1 MWCFNREM
9 LRDAIGAYAEH
20 LADKQCSLEFTEGCC
35 KAAIGFLCS
44 EAARKLRVCD
54 ELLAFLVNGE
64 AIEAAPSVEVEEME
78 VEELNVEEVECR
90 ATGI

>member
-20 LADKQCSLEFTEGCC
+20 LADKQCSLEFTDLCR
-35 KAAIGFLCS
+35 KVAIGFLCS
-44 EAARKLRVCD
+44 EAARKLRVC
-54 ELLAFLVNGE
+54 GE
-64 AIEAAPSVEVEEME
+64 AVEAAPPPIE

-90 ATGI
+90 ATGT